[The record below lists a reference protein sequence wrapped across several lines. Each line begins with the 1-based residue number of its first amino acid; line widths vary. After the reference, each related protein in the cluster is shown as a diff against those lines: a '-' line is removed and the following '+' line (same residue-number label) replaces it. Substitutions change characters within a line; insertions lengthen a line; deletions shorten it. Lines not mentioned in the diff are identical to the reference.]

1 MPDPPQLAAA
11 ARPSS
16 CSWRPGRARG
26 SPGVAA
32 ADTPEIRLLP
42 WLLGCAPTLGMER
55 RGEARR
61 PRRGQTGTVR
71 FGASAAFVCRA
82 NVHGWRTTRAPWCA
96 TPSIIFAGEAPA
108 AGREAFAGLEV
119 HCLLVGLLAQMER
132 LDTWTAMRLRTY

>member
-42 WLLGCAPTLGMER
+42 WLLRCAHTSGMER
-55 RGEARR
+55 RGAHLLRER
-61 PRRGQTGTVR
+61 PRLE
-71 FGASAAFVCRA
+71 SRA
-82 NVHGWRTTRAPWCA
+82 CAWCA
-96 TPSIIFAGEAPA
+96 TPSIIFAGKLDTYGSHRGARRRGRRTPA
-108 AGREAFAGLEV
+108 AR
-119 HCLLVGLLAQMER
+119 R
-132 LDTWTAMRLRTY
+132 LQAWKCIAC